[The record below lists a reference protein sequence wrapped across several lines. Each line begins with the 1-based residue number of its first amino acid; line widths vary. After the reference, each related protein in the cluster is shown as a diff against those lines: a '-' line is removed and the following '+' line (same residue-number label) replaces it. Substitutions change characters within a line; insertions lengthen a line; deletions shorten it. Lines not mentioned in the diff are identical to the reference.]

1 MADGWFLQVVLD
13 TLDEDNCKQP
23 GKEDDD
29 GGWGKPRGLMLTDL
43 FTGIYGH
50 TLLFRLLTQIT
61 RRAVWKR
68 TETANMHMQL
78 SR

>member
-1 MADGWFLQVVLD
+1 
-13 TLDEDNCKQP
+13 
-23 GKEDDD
+23 
-29 GGWGKPRGLMLTDL
+29 MLTDL

-68 TETANMHMQL
+68 TETANIHMQAIKL
-78 SR
+78 GDICAGRNHSAAMNTEKDTFMYHSFKK